1 MSLSSFTKKNLICPV
16 CQSELLQ
23 TKNLFKCSNRKC
35 SKDFPVIKNIPILI
49 NEKNSIF
56 SIKDYINH
64 SNRVGDNRKGIFKK
78 IISSLIPSL
87 SNNLAASNNY
97 KKFLELV
104 TSNTDDVKI
113 LVIGGGYLG
122 NGMDLLT
129 KNQTIEL
136 VEGDVTHGPRTNLI
150 FDGHDIPFRN
160 NSFDGVIIQAVIEH
174 VIDPYRCVAEIYRVL
189 KNDALVYSETPFMQQ
204 VHMGKFDFT
213 RFTLLGHRRL
223 FRNFKEI
230 NSGIVC
236 GPGMAL
242 AWSYRYF
249 LLSFFKSNILRKLV
263 IVFTAFTAFYFKYF
277 DKFLVKKKGSFDA
290 ASGYF
295 FLGKKSMEI
304 LSDRDLIKQYK
315 GFF

>member
-1 MSLSSFTKKNLICPV
+1 MPLSSFTKKNLICPV
-16 CQSELLQ
+16 CQSELLH
-23 TKNLFKCSNRKC
+23 TKNLFKCSNSKC

-49 NEKNSIF
+49 NESNSIF
-56 SIKDYINH
+56 SIKDYINLR
-64 SNRVGDNRKGIFKK
+64 NRVGDNRKGIFKK
-78 IISSLIPSL
+78 IISSLIPSI
-87 SNNLAASNNY
+87 SNNVAASKNY
-97 KKFLELV
+97 KKFLELI
-104 TSNTDDVKI
+104 TSNTHDVKI

-136 VEGDVTHGPRTNLI
+136 IEGDVTHGPRTNLI

-189 KNDALVYSETPFMQQ
+189 KNDAFVYSETPFMQQ

-223 FRNFKEI
+223 FRNFEEI
-230 NSGIVC
+230 KSGIVC

-277 DKFLVKKKGSFDA
+277 DIFLVEKKGSFDA

-295 FLGKKSMEI
+295 FLGKKSKEI
-304 LSDRDLIKQYK
+304 LSDKDLIKQYK